1 MKVRTWKRMVNHG
14 FRNMFRNRIMSL
26 ASISAITAALFIL
39 GLVLVVVMNFNNVAA
54 GLESKTEVT
63 VFLKDNVRAS
73 DIKTIEQ
80 QLDRWEGINEWKF
93 ISRMESL
100 ENWRDEWG
108 DKKHLLDGYN
118 AENNPL
124 PDSFHVT
131 LEKPEYVAEV
141 VEKFNDINA
150 VENVQ
155 YSKDAVDSIT
165 AIVSTIRIFGVIIVA
180 VLVVM
185 AMIIIHNTIRIS
197 VYSRRREVNIMK
209 YIGAT
214 DWYIRWPF
222 LMEGLALGLFG
233 AVLSGGLVAVVY
245 SLLLN
250 QMSTTPQQYNL
261 LSLFQLLP
269 LENII
274 YPIAAMFLLVGS
286 LVGIGASLL
295 SIRKHLRV

>member
-1 MKVRTWKRMVNHG
+1 MKIRTWKRMVNHG

-63 VFLKDNVRAS
+63 VFLKSSVRTS
-73 DIKTIEQ
+73 DIKKIEQ
-80 QLDRWEGINEWKF
+80 QLDHREGIKEWEF
-93 ISRMESL
+93 ISRMEAL

-118 AENNPL
+118 EENNPL

-141 VEKFNDINA
+141 VEEFNKISA

-155 YSKDAVDSIT
+155 YSKDAVDSIA
-165 AIVSTIRIFGVIIVA
+165 AIVSTVRIFGVVIVA

-222 LMEGLALGLFG
+222 LMEGLVLGLLG
-233 AVLSGGLVAVVY
+233 AVLSGGLVAGVY

-250 QMSTTPQQYNL
+250 QMTTTPQQYNL
-261 LSLFQLLP
+261 LSLFQLMP
-269 LENII
+269 LASII

-286 LVGIGASLL
+286 VVGISASLL